1 MRWAWLAVA
10 AATVCSC
17 STDGPLPASSSLAYE
32 VVVTGEGDS
41 TLCALLSTD
50 TEGLPQR
57 EPLFDVSEH
66 LGADYAASE
75 LRLARSIVDVD
86 IDAYIYNK
94 VEMKWR
100 TNVYARP
107 QIVVSL
113 TAPSQRLLDE
123 YIAKNGHKIVAL
135 LSRFERRVA
144 MARLEKEDNPRARS
158 LIREMFGVEMK
169 VPARMLSSKKGKGFV
184 WLSDNA
190 ASAMTNICVFWGS
203 NIDST
208 LAANIKGE
216 QPQMQMRIVRG
227 TVGRSIGDSLTVSR
241 GLWEMEGDAM
251 GGPFVAH
258 TVRTGNDSL
267 TALAFVYAPG
277 RSKRNLLRELESA
290 LFTLR
295 IGVRNETVGGKRIVP
310 QTVETNL

>member
-17 STDGPLPASSSLAYE
+17 STDGPLPSSSSLAYE

-66 LGADYAASE
+66 PGADYAASE

-258 TVRTGNDSL
+258 TVTTGNDSL
-267 TALAFVYAPG
+267 TALTFVYAPG

-295 IGVRNETVGGKRIVP
+295 KTKEKI
-310 QTVETNL
+310 Q